1 MRQRRRV
8 HLKADPGDAA
18 QRVAPPTSHL
28 LSASDR
34 ALVHGFRSLHSR
46 SQLRNGSYR
55 EQPLAILRCSYFST
69 GRRDKTAALTV
80 DHHTIAAI
88 ALTGTALNLLGG
100 LYLAYDLFG
109 GKHGPLRTLTRAVTY
124 GVLFFL
130 GYVVF
135 LPVSFSVIAA
145 LGTGSTLAIE
155 FARAARGARPSRTVE
170 AISSIVR
177 GACFGLG
184 SAWLFGWRFG
194 VSFGVLSTIGQ
205 IVAYRMGISPT
216 LGLDAR
222 RQRRKHLLGVANRT
236 IGYALAGLVSTA
248 AAQEQ
253 SRTAVL
259 FGVGMGVAIGAISA
273 LMGVMGPVIEQWA
286 DRLPV
291 RRLGVFGTLLIV
303 SGFLLESVE
312 RWLVLFDVPIR

>member
-1 MRQRRRV
+1 MT
-8 HLKADPGDAA
+8 AD
-18 QRVAPPTSHL
+18 R
-28 LSASDR
+28 
-34 ALVHGFRSLHSR
+34 
-46 SQLRNGSYR
+46 
-55 EQPLAILRCSYFST
+55 
-69 GRRDKTAALTV
+69 
-80 DHHTIAAI
+80 HTIAAI

-109 GKHGPLRTLTRAVTY
+109 GQHGPLRTLTRAATY

-135 LPVSFSVIAA
+135 LPVRFSALAA
-145 LGTGSTLAIE
+145 LGTGSTLAVE
-155 FARAARGARPSRTVE
+155 FARAARGARQTRTVE
-170 AISSIVR
+170 ALSSLVR
-177 GACFGLG
+177 GACFGFG

-194 VSFGVLSTIGQ
+194 VSFGALSTIGQ
-205 IVAYRMGISPT
+205 IVAYRMGMTPT

-236 IGYALAGLVSTA
+236 IGYALAGLVSAAA
-248 AAQEQ
+248 AAQQ
-253 SRTAVL
+253 HSRTALL

-273 LMGVMGPVIEQWA
+273 LMGVFGPAIERWA

-291 RRLGVFGTLLIV
+291 RRLGVFGTFLIF
-303 SGFLLESVE
+303 SGFLLESLE

>member
-1 MRQRRRV
+1 MT
-8 HLKADPGDAA
+8 AD
-18 QRVAPPTSHL
+18 R
-28 LSASDR
+28 
-34 ALVHGFRSLHSR
+34 
-46 SQLRNGSYR
+46 
-55 EQPLAILRCSYFST
+55 
-69 GRRDKTAALTV
+69 
-80 DHHTIAAI
+80 HTIAAI

-109 GKHGPLRTLTRAVTY
+109 GQHGPLRTLTRAATY

-135 LPVSFSVIAA
+135 LPVRFSALAA
-145 LGTGSTLAIE
+145 LGTGSTLAVE
-155 FARAARGARPSRTVE
+155 FARAARGARQTRTVE
-170 AISSIVR
+170 ALSSVVR

-194 VSFGVLSTIGQ
+194 VSFGALSTIGQ
-205 IVAYRMGISPT
+205 LVAYRMGITPT

-236 IGYALAGLVSTA
+236 IGYALAGLVSAA
-248 AAQEQ
+248 AAQQ
-253 SRTAVL
+253 HSRTALL

-273 LMGVMGPVIEQWA
+273 LMGVFGPAIEQWA

-291 RRLGVFGTLLIV
+291 RRLGVFGTFLIF
-303 SGFLLESVE
+303 SGFLLESLE